1 MKIISLTDGYPE
13 ITCSYEEYQE
23 LKKVFN
29 SVRVE
34 IRISVLDGAT
44 STCTC
49 QIRNDYK
56 EYCTA
61 AHRLTGKQI
70 GVAVEKD
77 IKNGYWC
84 C

>member
-13 ITCSYEEYQE
+13 ISCSYEEYQE
-23 LKKVFN
+23 LKKVLN
-29 SVRVE
+29 SVSVE

-49 QIRNDYK
+49 QIRNNYQ
-56 EYCTA
+56 EYCHA
-61 AHRLTGKQI
+61 FKNLTGQKI
-70 GVAVEKD
+70 SLSVEKE